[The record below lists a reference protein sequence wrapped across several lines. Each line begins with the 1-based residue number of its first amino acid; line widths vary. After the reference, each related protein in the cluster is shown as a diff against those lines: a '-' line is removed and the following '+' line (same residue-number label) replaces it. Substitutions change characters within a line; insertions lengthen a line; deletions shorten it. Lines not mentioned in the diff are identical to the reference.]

1 MALFGKRNKQRDDVP
16 EEIQEYYDA
25 EESDRTGVAWL
36 LAFATLVVTI
46 LLAAGIFF
54 AGRWTYHKIAG
65 TDKNKST
72 ETAQNESNQQA
83 NKQNEQ
89 STNSSSQNE
98 GSGNLEEERK
108 TTQEQN
114 TRETGE
120 EQDQSTRQQTPVSGN
135 TGVSGENIPNTGPGD
150 TLAIFIAISTVGY
163 IIHRL
168 YITKKA

>member
-98 GSGNLEEERK
+98 GSGNLEEEK
-108 TTQEQN
+108 
-114 TRETGE
+114 
-120 EQDQSTRQQTPVSGN
+120 RQP
-135 TGVSGENIPNTGPGD
+135 ENKILEKPEKNRINPPANRLRLVAILVYLVKIFRIPA
-150 TLAIFIAISTVGY
+150 LAI
-163 IIHRL
+163 H
-168 YITKKA
+168 